1 MHLAVEL
8 AVPKLLPATFTRDAV
23 AVGSLLPEEWDEVIV
38 RPAFDTDDQD
48 QPIAFA
54 APAWTF
60 VKGGQ
65 WCAFVA
71 TFDDMRQAE
80 YRAGQLDKVR
90 QALRANVL
98 PGAWQVQWSAGG

>member
-1 MHLAVEL
+1 MRFAVQLAK
-8 AVPKLLPATFTRDAV
+8 PKLLPTTFTRDAV
-23 AVGSLLPEEWDEVIV
+23 AVGALLPEEWDEVVV

-48 QPIAFA
+48 RAIAFA

-60 VKGGQ
+60 VKDGC

-71 TFDDMRQAE
+71 SFEDMRQAE

>member
-48 QPIAFA
+48 PPIAFA
-54 APAWTF
+54 APA
-60 VKGGQ
+60 
-65 WCAFVA
+65 
-71 TFDDMRQAE
+71 
-80 YRAGQLDKVR
+80 
-90 QALRANVL
+90 
-98 PGAWQVQWSAGG
+98 